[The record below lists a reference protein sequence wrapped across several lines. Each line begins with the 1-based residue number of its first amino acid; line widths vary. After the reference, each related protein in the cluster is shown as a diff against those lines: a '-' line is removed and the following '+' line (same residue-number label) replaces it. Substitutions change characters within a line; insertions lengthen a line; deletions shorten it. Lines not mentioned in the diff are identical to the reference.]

1 MRESEEVLK
10 VGHEEFDWE
19 GLQTRV
25 LHGAAHLNKT
35 HAVSAP
41 IWQTTA
47 FVSDSPEA
55 YAEAAASVRPTEFYT
70 RYGNPTHERVEHM
83 LAELEGGEAALVTGS
98 GMGAITL
105 AVMSQIKSGD
115 HVIAQSDL
123 YAGARALLRDFAPQW
138 GVETTFVDQTKT
150 EEFEAAI
157 RPNTRLIYLE
167 SPSNPLLRLTDLKAV
182 TSLAKARGITTV
194 IDNTFATPVNQRPL
208 ELGVDIVVHSATKYL
223 GGHHDLTAGA
233 VVSSEAFINQAWRLG
248 LVFGS
253 VLSPFEAWLLMR
265 GIRTLGLRVE
275 RHNQNALAVAQFLE
289 SHPKVS
295 RVNYPGLESHPQHQ
309 LARQQMSG
317 FTGMLSFELAGG
329 LDAAERFLSRLKLA
343 AYTGS
348 LGGVETLIVRPAA
361 MWSHQ
366 LTPEQ
371 RRSTGIS
378 EGLFRLSVGL
388 EDERDLTRDF
398 KAALEAV

>member
-1 MRESEEVLK
+1 MK
-10 VGHEEFDWE
+10 KDEFE
-19 GLQTRV
+19 GLQTRA

-35 HAVSAP
+35 HALSAP
-41 IWQTTA
+41 IWQTTS
-47 FVSDSPEA
+47 FVADSPEA
-55 YAEAAASVRPTEFYT
+55 YAEVAASQHPAEFYT
-70 RYGNPTHERVEHM
+70 RYGNPTHERVEHT
-83 LAELEGGEAALVTGS
+83 LAGLEGGEAALVTGS

-115 HVIAQSDL
+115 HVVAQNDL
-123 YAGARALLRDFAPQW
+123 YAGARALLRDFVPRW
-138 GVETTFVDQTKT
+138 GVETTFVDQTKV
-150 EEFEAAI
+150 EEFAAAI
-157 RPNTRLIYLE
+157 KPNTRLIYLE
-167 SPSNPLLRLTDLKAV
+167 SPSNPLMRLTDLRAV
-182 TSLAKARGITTV
+182 TKLAKERGITTV

-208 ELGVDIVVHSATKYL
+208 ELGVDVVIHSATKYL

-233 VVSSEAFINQAWRLG
+233 VVSSEKFIGQAWKLAV
-248 LVFGS
+248 VFGS

-265 GIRTLGLRVE
+265 GIRTLALRVE
-275 RHNQNALAVAQFLE
+275 RHNQNALALAQFLE
-289 SHPKVS
+289 SHPKIS

-317 FTGMLSFELAGG
+317 FTGMLSFELDGG
-329 LDAAERFLSRLKLA
+329 AEAAERFISKLNLPT
-343 AYTGS
+343 YTGS

-378 EGLFRLSVGL
+378 ESLFRLSVGL
-388 EDERDLTRDF
+388 EDERDLIKDF
-398 KAALEAV
+398 RQALEAA